1 MAELHDDKVFM
12 AIRNPVAGLKSDLD
26 LLRSDLGSQ
35 MEKLGAQIM
44 AQRQTLE
51 AEIKALAARQ
61 DAQKEAIDSR
71 YKILQWLVLTAISVA
86 GVAATLFGILVA
98 NNLQAFSGL

>member
-1 MAELHDDKVFM
+1 
-12 AIRNPVAGLKSDLD
+12 
-26 LLRSDLGSQ
+26 
-35 MEKLGAQIM
+35 M

-61 DAQKEAIDSR
+61 EATDSR
-71 YKILQWLVLTAISVA
+71 YKIFQWLVLTAISVA

-98 NNLQAFSGL
+98 NNLRFFSGL